1 MSKVLVLTG
10 PTASGKS
17 AVSIKLAQMINGE
30 IINADSMQIY
40 KGCNIGSAKLP
51 INERHGIVH
60 HMIDVLEP
68 YERFSTAEYK
78 ISAVECIKN
87 IIARGNEPV
96 ITGGTGLYLDALIK
110 NITFSDEKQNQSLR
124 NKIMEQLNNMGPD
137 FLHEKLR
144 KRDPEAAE
152 KVHPNNTRRV
162 IRYLEILEGYKGSL
176 AEYMKRA
183 VSNPSEYDF
192 KIFILWPKREFIYKR
207 IEDRVEDMIAK
218 GLVDEVKDLIKS
230 GVKKNDQCMMGI
242 GYKETYNY
250 IYGLINYTDYV
261 ESLKINTR
269 RYAKRQFTWLKRYID
284 AEFIPMEEDSDLNTI
299 AEKIYKL
306 FTKDI

>member
-60 HMIDVLEP
+60 HMIDVLGP

-284 AEFIPMEEDSDLNTI
+284 AEFIPMEEDSDLNTV